1 MKKSKG
7 NSKRTII
14 QWIAFVIVMLTMV
27 IRLVLLLSGMARDL
41 EYSTIN
47 AITWTGFSMGITVLL
62 VSYLFPKEN

>member
-1 MKKSKG
+1 MKSKD

-27 IRLVLLLSGMARDL
+27 IRLVLFLSGLARDI

-47 AITWTGFSMGITVLL
+47 AITWTGFAIGITVLL
-62 VSYLFPKEN
+62 VSYLFPKET

>member
-27 IRLVLLLSGMARDL
+27 TRLVLLLSGIARDI

-62 VSYLFPKEN
+62 VSYLFPKET